1 MSVLFSGRN
10 VVATPV
16 HTTQRENHH
25 PGATVR
31 EHFLRDILSTVAK
44 VRTTFICRSCG
55 SVHPKW
61 MGKCPDCGTWDSL
74 EESRVNA
81 SADRDAQQGLA
92 AKFSFDPDEATLGA
106 SAFGADAPVAA
117 PIGLI
122 DETSPDAP
130 GRKRI
135 VTGVHELDRVLGGGL
150 VPGSAILVGGDP
162 GIGKSTLLLQAAA
175 SLASR
180 NVRTLY
186 VTSEESAEQVKLR
199 AERLHL
205 SSGPPPIEQSEM
217 GGARGGSS
225 LPQTIPG
232 ATAGLPGRAPSSTSS
247 SSNIRDELWLLADTN
262 LARIVEQARRARP
275 AALVIDSVQMIYKG
289 DLDASPGS
297 VAQLR
302 RCCTE
307 LVYLAKISGMA
318 VILVGHVTKE
328 GSLAGPRLLEHL
340 VDAVLYFEGDR
351 HHAHRVLRGVK
362 NRFGT
367 TLEIGLFEM
376 GDSGLREVADGAGVA
391 ARAEKPQPGSVVCP
405 TISGTRC
412 LLVEMQ
418 ALTATG
424 FLGSAKRKASG
435 VDGNRLAMLIAV
447 LEQHAGLRLADRDV
461 FASAVGGVRIAEP
474 AADLALALAIAGAHL
489 KRAASPTTAVVG
501 EVGLGGEIR
510 PVSRLEQRVREAAR
524 LGYTTVAVPHGAPIK
539 QLQRDGVEI
548 LPLRT
553 ISDAIQRL
561 L

>member
-1 MSVLFSGRN
+1 
-10 VVATPV
+10 
-16 HTTQRENHH
+16 
-25 PGATVR
+25 
-31 EHFLRDILSTVAK
+31 VAK
-44 VRTTFICRSCG
+44 VRTSFICRSCG
-55 SVHPKW
+55 AVHPKW

-81 SADRDAQQGLA
+81 AAERDAQQGLA
-92 AKFSFDPDEATLGA
+92 AKFAFDADEAALGA
-106 SAFGADAPVAA
+106 SATLGSSDSPVAA
-117 PIGLI
+117 PIGQI

-130 GRKRI
+130 GRRRI

-180 NVRTLY
+180 GVRTLY

-199 AERLHL
+199 AERLHI
-205 SSGPPPIEQSEM
+205 SSAQGEDA
-217 GGARGGSS
+217 ARERKASAPREGVSS
-225 LPQTIPG
+225 RVQ
-232 ATAGLPGRAPSSTSS
+232 
-247 SSNIRDELWLLADTN
+247 DELWLLADTN

-328 GSLAGPRLLEHL
+328 GALAGPRLLEHL

-376 GDSGLREVADGAGVA
+376 GDTGLREIADGAGVA

-435 VDGNRLAMLIAV
+435 VDANRLAMLIAV

-489 KRAASPTTAVVG
+489 KRAASPATAVVG

-524 LGYTTVAVPHGAPIK
+524 LGYTTVAVPAGAPLK

-553 ISDAIQRL
+553 IGDAIQRL